1 MPVLTLTESQEK
13 AVTLIQNSR
22 FSLLTGGGGTGKTTL
37 LAEYI
42 KRTPGVPTFCFAPTG
57 KAAQRMME
65 AFSECGVDLRA
76 KTIHSGLIPTRV
88 GYDGLGWQFEYNSD
102 NYLPADRVFVDET
115 SMLAGAETSWLF
127 AAIRPGCQ
135 VVMIGDDYQLSP
147 VGKGKPLKDMI
158 ESKAFPHAH
167 LTEVHRYAGRIA
179 HVCKSVRLGKK
190 IEPSPKLDL
199 EPDASQDGPENYRH
213 LERFRGPQILETM
226 DLMLKRMEDRG
237 FDPIKDVQVIV
248 TRNKAG
254 DLNRNTVNHRL
265 QELLNPNGHRIPK
278 CLFRVGDK
286 VICKKNKHRVTW
298 HTLDG
303 IRMEKDHGQTY
314 VANGEDGI
322 VVHLEEK
329 AIFVHHA
336 GGVVKYTKPGWEKE
350 VVLGYALTCHSTQ
363 GSGWPVAIYLV
374 DDCTLNDR
382 NLVYTGFSRPKK
394 ILLSIGQLGVLNRQ
408 ILKSKLDDRKTFLS
422 ELYTGAIQ

>member
-1 MPVLTLTESQEK
+1 
-13 AVTLIQNSR
+13 
-22 FSLLTGGGGTGKTTL
+22 
-37 LAEYI
+37 
-42 KRTPGVPTFCFAPTG
+42 
-57 KAAQRMME
+57 MME

-88 GYDGLGWQFEYNSD
+88 GYDGLGWEFEYNHKSH
-102 NYLPADRVFVDET
+102 LPVDRVFVDET
-115 SMLAGAETSWLF
+115 SMIAAAEGSWLF

-158 ESKAFPHAH
+158 ESQMFPHAH

-179 HVCKSVRLGKK
+179 HVCKCIRMGEK

-199 EPDASQDGPENYRH
+199 DPDAGPHGPENYKH
-213 LERFRGPQILETM
+213 LERFRGHQILETL
-226 DLMLKRMEDRG
+226 DLMLERMKARG
-237 FDPIKDVQVIV
+237 FNPIKDVQVIV
-248 TRNKAG
+248 TRNLAG
-254 DLNRNTVNHRL
+254 ELDRKTVNHRL
-265 QELLNPNGHRIPK
+265 QELLNPDGQQTPNCP
-278 CLFRVGDK
+278 FRLGDK
-286 VICKKNKHRVTW
+286 VICKKNKHRATW

-303 IRMEKDHGQTY
+303 DWMQKDHGSTY

-322 VVHLEEK
+322 VCNLDSFGK
-329 AIFVHHA
+329 AIYVSHA

-374 DDCTLNDR
+374 DDCGLNDR

-422 ELYTGAIQ
+422 ELYTGAI